1 MGRSA
6 GQVPNP
12 MQDDRTQ
19 LILASSSPRRLELLS
34 QIQIVPEQIIPADID
49 ETPKKNELP
58 AKYAVRMAF
67 EKVAYVSKEMGCGS
81 SSAFVLA
88 GDTVAA
94 VGRRILPK
102 AETDQQAWD
111 CLAAISGRRHRVYG
125 GIALQCPDGSVRT
138 RVVQSYVCFR
148 RLSKVDIDY
157 YIGTKDWQGK
167 AGGYAIQGIASRFIR
182 AIGGSYSNIVGL
194 SLYDV
199 SVMLAS
205 AGFNLEII
213 QQSSDIV

>member
-1 MGRSA
+1 M
-6 GQVPNP
+6 PNP
-12 MQDDRTQ
+12 IQDDQTQ
-19 LILASSSPRRLELLS
+19 LILASSSARRLDLLS
-34 QIQIVPEQIIPADID
+34 QIQVVPEQIIPADIV

-58 AKYAVRMAF
+58 AKYALRMAV
-67 EKVAYVSKEMGCGS
+67 EKVAHVSKGMGCGS
-81 SSAFVLA
+81 SSTFVLA

-102 AETDQQAWD
+102 AETEQQAWD

-125 GIALQCPDGSVRT
+125 GIALQCPDGSVRS

-148 RLSKVDIDY
+148 RLSAADIDY
-157 YIGTKDWQGK
+157 YIGTKDWRGK
-167 AGGYAIQGIASRFIR
+167 AGGYAIQGPAARFIR

-205 AGFNLEII
+205 AGFNLEIM
-213 QQSSDIV
+213 QQSLDIV